1 MVFSKKKKGIR
12 HNIYKSEAG
21 RIYWQKVYSEK
32 MYLTDS
38 DVYKKALKEYLTSLG
53 YQETYSDRV
62 EIRKDIREIETRI
75 KEIKQQ
81 NATAQ
86 TFINS
91 SRGE

>member
-1 MVFSKKKKGIR
+1 MYIIDFCQKMVKLFLMK
-12 HNIYKSEAG
+12 HDMELEELKSA
-21 RIYWQKVYSEK
+21 RR
-32 MYLTDS
+32 M
-38 DVYKKALKEYLTSLG
+38 LKEVLNL
-53 YQETYSDRV
+53 QETYSERV

>member
-1 MVFSKKKKGIR
+1 LRVNGIPT
-12 HNIYKSEAG
+12 ILTKA
-21 RIYWQKVYSEK
+21 EK
-32 MYLTDS
+32 RTE
-38 DVYKKALKEYLTSLG
+38 LKELVSAKKMLKEVLN